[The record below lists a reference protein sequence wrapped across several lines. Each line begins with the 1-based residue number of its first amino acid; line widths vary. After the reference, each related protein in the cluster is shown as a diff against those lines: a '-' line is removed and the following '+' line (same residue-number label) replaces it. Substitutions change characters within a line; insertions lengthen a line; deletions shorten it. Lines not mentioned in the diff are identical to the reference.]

1 VESNIQGVIDR
12 LKRKPRDIRAAM
24 SRTLAPAEW
33 DKPLREEAKRTL
45 WALAKPNVGLAPNAG
60 LASSE
65 WDFVDAFIDTIMVA
79 PFLTGFFV
87 RMSNPL
93 PPVLAVEDFMMARG
107 LQIMALRRGS
117 GPMLW
122 SDFLNQFDQMIT
134 DWVATEKRKDRRD
147 WDKSDE
153 DIGHFIGYLL
163 LTPDANL
170 SEKENA
176 AKDKLMP
183 HLRDYL
189 ERRQKEKRLNSET
202 INAWLLAVLAAWSA
216 LVRREFPGRFRGHLA
231 AVRAEL

>member
-1 VESNIQGVIDR
+1 VKVESNIQGVLDR
-12 LKRKPRDIRAAM
+12 LKRKPRDIRAAL

-45 WALAKPNVGLAPNAG
+45 WALASPSRTGQN
-60 LASSE
+60 SSE

-79 PFLTGFFV
+79 PLLTGFFA
-87 RMSNPL
+87 RLSNPL

-107 LQIMALRRGS
+107 LQIMALRRGA

-122 SDFLNQFDQMIT
+122 SDILNQFDQMIT

-163 LTPDANL
+163 LTPGANL
-170 SEKENA
+170 SEKEKA

-231 AVRAEL
+231 AVRSEL